1 MEEQK
6 VSFNYHD
13 LLKEPLDL
21 LELRRLA
28 AQNGSTIK
36 ELVNPKSQAYKK
48 LQPDLTTM
56 DEQAVFE
63 LVAANPR
70 IMVRPMLSDGK
81 KMVMGFKE
89 DQYKRFLNL
98 SD

>member
-1 MEEQK
+1 M
-6 VSFNYHD
+6 
-13 LLKEPLDL
+13 
-21 LELRRLA
+21 RRLA

>member
-1 MEEQK
+1 
-6 VSFNYHD
+6 
-13 LLKEPLDL
+13 
-21 LELRRLA
+21 LRRLA